1 MMGRSDGSDDG
12 EEGSDG
18 REVMGRGWRGGGGRG
33 CGVGAGDVCDL
44 TV

>member
-1 MMGRSDGSDDG
+1 MMGRSDGSDG
-12 EEGSDG
+12 
-18 REVMGRGWRGGGGRG
+18 GWRGCGGRG